1 MYVKYSEQ
9 DKEIFFK
16 CLNDYKNAIE
26 GRDGLSIIMEAVKVI
41 RASKNVPKSYRRY
54 INQAM
59 RRGGQL
65 NREDNLDW

>member
-26 GRDGLSIIMEAVKVI
+26 TRDGFSIIMSGIALHSV
-41 RASKNVPKSYRRY
+41 SGNVPKSYKRY
-54 INQAM
+54 INQAFKHAE
-59 RRGGQL
+59 RL
-65 NREDNLDW
+65 NREDNNE